1 MQQQQHPQQQQ
12 QHGLLPVLPPPPQ
25 LHALPQLPGALP
37 EQHHQQQTPQL
48 SPQPQQLHP
57 QQQQQ
62 QQQHFVI
69 PDGPLA
75 AVAAQLPGEGPEQK
89 LLAALEAVLQL
100 QGQVDEL
107 RSRNRSLA
115 EDLIRVSQSKPGLG
129 GGPTANG
136 GPLAN
141 GVHDGPEAAQA
152 DADARVAAQLRAS
165 RAEMEAGALK

>member
-1 MQQQQHPQQQQ
+1 MQQQQQ
-12 QHGLLPVLPPPPQ
+12 
-25 LHALPQLPGALP
+25 
-37 EQHHQQQTPQL
+37 PQL

-62 QQQHFVI
+62 QQFVI
-69 PDGPLA
+69 PEGPLA

-100 QGQVDEL
+100 QGQVEEL

-141 GVHDGPEAAQA
+141 GVHEGPEAAQA

-165 RAEMEAGALK
+165 RAEMETGALK